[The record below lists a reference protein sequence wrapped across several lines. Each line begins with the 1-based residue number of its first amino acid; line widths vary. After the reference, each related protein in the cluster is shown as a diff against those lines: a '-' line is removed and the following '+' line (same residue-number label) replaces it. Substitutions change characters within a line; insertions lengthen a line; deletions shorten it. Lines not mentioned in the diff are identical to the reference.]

1 MACIFMIE
9 CSNFL
14 YIFWAEKVLCAVCIL
29 MVFRWIII
37 FFTDG
42 DVVEVVVG
50 AVCIVGPQEGH

>member
-1 MACIFMIE
+1 MIE